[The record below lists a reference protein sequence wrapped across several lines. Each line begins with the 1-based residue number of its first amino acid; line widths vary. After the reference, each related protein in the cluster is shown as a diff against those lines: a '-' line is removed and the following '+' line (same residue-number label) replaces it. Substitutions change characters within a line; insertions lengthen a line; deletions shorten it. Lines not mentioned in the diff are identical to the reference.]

1 MIEAIDLTKRYDE
14 TQLALD
20 ALNLKVSP
28 GEIYF
33 LLGAN
38 GAGKT
43 TIINIFLNFI
53 EPTSGSAFINAIDVT
68 KEPLEAKKYLAYVS
82 EDLML
87 YGNFTARQNLDF
99 FARLGGR
106 QGLKKDDCYQ
116 VLREVGLEE
125 KAFEQKLKG
134 FSKGMRQKV
143 GLAIAIIKD
152 APAILLDELTSG
164 LDPKVGAEL
173 METLDQLRAQGK
185 AILVA
190 THDIFRAKEIADR
203 IGIMKEGRKVM
214 ERTRVELE
222 QEDLQ
227 TLYLDYMRGGY
238 RPEHRTGTNA

>member
-20 ALNLKVSP
+20 ALNLKVSA

-53 EPTSGSAFINAIDVT
+53 EPTSGRAFINTIDVT
-68 KEPLEAKKYLAYVS
+68 KEPLEAKKYIAYVS

-99 FARLGGR
+99 FARLGGK

-125 KAFEQKLKG
+125 KAFEQKLKE

-143 GLAIAIIKD
+143 GLAIAIVKD

-173 METLDQLRAQGK
+173 METLDQLRARGK

-214 ERTRVELE
+214 ERTREELE

-238 RPEHRTGTNA
+238 HQNAKLKM

>member
-38 GAGKT
+38 GAGKST
-43 TIINIFLNFI
+43 VINIFLNFV
-53 EPTSGSAFINAIDVT
+53 EPTSGRAFINNIDVT
-68 KEPLEAKKYLAYVS
+68 KEPLETKKYIAYVS

-106 QGLKKDDCYQ
+106 QGMKKDDCYQ
-116 VLREVGLEE
+116 VLREVRLEE
-125 KAFEQKLKG
+125 KAFEQKLKE

-143 GLAIAIIKD
+143 GLAIAIVKD

-173 METLDQLRAQGK
+173 METLDQLRARGK

-214 ERTRVELE
+214 ERTREELE

>member
-14 TQLALD
+14 THLALD

-43 TIINIFLNFI
+43 TVLNIFLNFI
-53 EPTSGSAFINAIDVT
+53 EPTSGRAFINAIDVT
-68 KEPLEAKKYLAYVS
+68 KEPLEAKKYIAYVS

-99 FARLGGR
+99 FARLGGK

-125 KAFEQKLKG
+125 KAFEQKLKE

-143 GLAIAIIKD
+143 GLAIAIVKD

-173 METLDQLRAQGK
+173 METLDRLRARGK
-185 AILVA
+185 AILIA
-190 THDIFRAKEIADR
+190 THDIFRAKEMADR

-214 ERTRVELE
+214 ERTREELE
-222 QEDLQ
+222 QEDPQ

-238 RPEHRTGTNA
+238 RSDLKTGT

>member
-14 TQLALD
+14 GSLALD
-20 ALNLKVSP
+20 ALNLKVAA

-43 TIINIFLNFI
+43 SVINIFLNFI
-53 EPTSGSAFINAIDVT
+53 EPTAGRALINGIDAV

-99 FARLGGR
+99 FAKLGGK
-106 QGLKKDDCYQ
+106 QNLKKDDCYQ

-125 KAFEQKLKG
+125 KAFEQKVKE

-143 GLAIAIIKD
+143 GLAAAIVKD
-152 APAILLDELTSG
+152 APAILLDEPTSG

-173 METLDQLRAQGK
+173 METLADLRSRGK

-190 THDIFRAKEIADR
+190 THDIFRATEIADR

-214 ERTRVELE
+214 ERTRAELE

-238 RPEHRTGTNA
+238 SQNAKLKM

>member
-1 MIEAIDLTKRYDE
+1 MIEAIDLTKRYDD

-20 ALNLKVSP
+20 ALNLKVSA

-43 TIINIFLNFI
+43 TVINIFLNFV
-53 EPTSGSAFINAIDVT
+53 EPTSGRASINQIDAT

-99 FARLGGR
+99 FAKLGG
-106 QGLKKDDCYQ
+106 QHGLKKDDCYQ

-125 KAFEQKLKG
+125 RAFEQKVKE

-143 GLAIAIIKD
+143 GLAIAIVKD
-152 APAILLDELTSG
+152 APAILLDEPTSG
-164 LDPKVGAEL
+164 LDPKIGAEL
-173 METLDQLRAQGK
+173 METLDQLRARGK

-190 THDIFRAKEIADR
+190 THDIFRATEIADR

-214 ERTRVELE
+214 ERTRRELE

-227 TLYLDYMRGGY
+227 TLYLDYMRGGVVKMQ
-238 RPEHRTGTNA
+238 N

>member
-14 TQLALD
+14 SSLALD

-43 TIINIFLNFI
+43 TVINIFLNFI
-53 EPTSGSAFINAIDVT
+53 EPTAGGALINGIDVT
-68 KEPLEAKKYLAYVS
+68 KEPLEAKKYLAYVA

-99 FARLGGR
+99 FARLGGKR
-106 QGLKKDDCYQ
+106 NLKKDDCYQ

-125 KAFEQKLKG
+125 KVFEQKVKE
-134 FSKGMRQKV
+134 FSKGMRQKI
-143 GLAIAIIKD
+143 GLAAAIVKD
-152 APAILLDELTSG
+152 APAILLDEPTSG

-173 METLDQLRAQGK
+173 METLSDLRARGK

-190 THDIFRAKEIADR
+190 THDIFRATEIADR

-214 ERTRVELE
+214 ERTRAELE

-227 TLYLDYMRGGY
+227 TLYLDYMRGGCSQ
-238 RPEHRTGTNA
+238 NAKLKM

>member
-14 TQLALD
+14 RNLALD

-43 TIINIFLNFI
+43 TVINIFLNFI
-53 EPTSGSAFINAIDVT
+53 EPTAGRALINAIDAV
-68 KEPLEAKKYLAYVS
+68 KEPLEAKKYLAYVA

-99 FARLGGR
+99 FARLGGKHN
-106 QGLKKDDCYQ
+106 LKKDDCYQ

-125 KAFEQKLKG
+125 KAFEQKVKE

-143 GLAIAIIKD
+143 GLAAAIVKD
-152 APAILLDELTSG
+152 APAILLDEPTSG

-173 METLDQLRAQGK
+173 METLSDLRARGK

-190 THDIFRAKEIADR
+190 THDIFRATEIADR

-214 ERTRVELE
+214 ERTRRELE

-238 RPEHRTGTNA
+238 SQNANLKK

>member
-14 TQLALD
+14 ESLALD
-20 ALNLKVSP
+20 ALSLKVAP

-43 TIINIFLNFI
+43 TVINIFLNFI
-53 EPTSGSAFINAIDVT
+53 EPTAGRALINNIDAT
-68 KEPLEAKKYLAYVS
+68 ENPLEAKKYLAYVA

-99 FARLGGR
+99 FARLGGK
-106 QGLKKDDCYQ
+106 QNLKKDDCYQ

-125 KAFEQKLKG
+125 KAFEQKVKE

-143 GLAIAIIKD
+143 GLAAAIVKD
-152 APAILLDELTSG
+152 APAILLDEPTSG
-164 LDPKVGAEL
+164 LDPKVSAEL
-173 METLDQLRAQGK
+173 METLFDLRARGK

-190 THDIFRAKEIADR
+190 THDIFRATEIADR

-214 ERTRVELE
+214 ERTRTELE

-238 RPEHRTGTNA
+238 SQNAKLKM

>member
-1 MIEAIDLTKRYDE
+1 MIEAIDLTKRYEDGR
-14 TQLALD
+14 LALD

-43 TIINIFLNFI
+43 TVINLFLNFI
-53 EPTSGSAFINAIDVT
+53 EPTAGRALVNNIDVT
-68 KEPLEAKKYLAYVS
+68 KQPLAAKSCVAYVA
-82 EDLML
+82 EDLLL

-99 FARLGGR
+99 FAKLCGR
-106 QGLKKDDCYQ
+106 RELKKDDYYR

-125 KAFEQKLKG
+125 KAFEQKLKA

-143 GLAIAIIKD
+143 GLAIAIVKD
-152 APAILLDELTSG
+152 APALLLDEPTSG

-173 METLDQLRAQGK
+173 MEVIAELRGRGK
-185 AILVA
+185 AILIS
-190 THDIFRAKEIADR
+190 THDIFRASELADR
-203 IGIMKEGRKVM
+203 VGIMKEGRKVM
-214 ERTRVELE
+214 ERKRAELE

-227 TLYLDYMRGGY
+227 TLYLDYMRSGY
-238 RPEHRTGTNA
+238 TSDLKTSRA

>member
-53 EPTSGSAFINAIDVT
+53 EPTSGRAFINAIDVT
-68 KEPLEAKKYLAYVS
+68 KEPLEAKKYIAYVS

-99 FARLGGR
+99 FAKLGGK

-116 VLREVGLEE
+116 VLREVGLDE
-125 KAFEQKLKG
+125 KTFEQKLKE

-143 GLAIAIIKD
+143 GLAIAIVKD

-173 METLDQLRAQGK
+173 METLDQLRARGK

-214 ERTRVELE
+214 ERTREELE

-238 RPEHRTGTNA
+238 HQNAKLKM

>member
-43 TIINIFLNFI
+43 TVINIFLNFI
-53 EPTSGSAFINAIDVT
+53 EPTSGRAFINNIDVT
-68 KEPLEAKKYLAYVS
+68 KEPLETKKYIAYVS

-106 QGLKKDDCYQ
+106 QGMKRDDCYQ

-125 KAFEQKLKG
+125 KAFEQKLKE

-143 GLAIAIIKD
+143 GLAIAIVKD

-173 METLDQLRAQGK
+173 METLDQLRSRGK

-214 ERTRVELE
+214 ERTREELE

-238 RPEHRTGTNA
+238 RPEHRTGTQE

>member
-43 TIINIFLNFI
+43 TVLNIFLNFV
-53 EPTSGSAFINAIDVT
+53 EPTSGRAFINAIDVT
-68 KEPLEAKKYLAYVS
+68 KEPLEAKKYIAYVS

-99 FARLGGR
+99 FASLGGR

-125 KAFEQKLKG
+125 KAFEQKLKE

-143 GLAIAIIKD
+143 GLAIAIVKD

-173 METLDQLRAQGK
+173 METLDQLRSRGK

-214 ERTRVELE
+214 ERTREELE

-238 RPEHRTGTNA
+238 RPDLRTGT